1 MKVEKK
7 SVSSSSYASASSA
20 YGKSQRV
27 ESVSAV
33 QDSVEVSSSAGLF
46 QKALNAISNVPD
58 VRAQAISGIQQE
70 VANGTYQRDERQVA
84 ERMIMDSIETP
95 L

>member
-7 SVSSSSYASASSA
+7 SVSSSYAAASSA
-20 YGKSQRV
+20 YGKTQRV
-27 ESVSAV
+27 GAPTAV

-46 QKALNAISNVPD
+46 QKALDAVSQVPD
-58 VRAQAISGIQQE
+58 VRAEAISGIQQE
-70 VANGTYQRDERQVA
+70 VANGTYNRDERQVA
-84 ERMIMDSIETP
+84 YKMIQDSIDTP

>member
-7 SVSSSSYASASSA
+7 SVSSSYAAASSA

-27 ESVSAV
+27 ERAPAV
-33 QDSVEVSSSAGLF
+33 RDSVEVSSSAGLF
-46 QKALNAISNVPD
+46 QKALDAVNAVPD
-58 VRAQAISGIQQE
+58 VRAEAISGIQQE
-70 VANGTYQRDERQVA
+70 VASGTYKRDEREVA
-84 ERMIMDSIETP
+84 ERMIMDSIDTP